1 MELFKTIAFTHK
13 TTDLK
18 DIGRLHLDDNDM
30 DTRLNRLK
38 SVMQIDELLYISTCN
53 RVEFMMVSDQEVD
66 ETFRKK
72 FFAEF
77 NPDWSAKEIDWA
89 ANHSRTF
96 EAERALRHLFYVSSS
111 VDSLVVGE
119 REIITQ
125 VREAYE
131 KCHKLGLTGDKFRLL
146 IRSAIETAKQVYT
159 QTQIAQNPV
168 SVVSLA
174 YRKMREVELEKP
186 PHIVIIGAGQTNQTM
201 GQYLKKAP
209 FGKVT
214 VFNRTLEKAQS
225 LAESLKGTAKTLGEL
240 KTFNE
245 PFDILI
251 SCTGASQPIINNRLY
266 RSIIGNDLSE
276 KVVVDLAIPSDFEQ
290 EVIRKNNIRYI
301 GIENLKEE
309 ARKNLEKRQKELEAC
324 KRLIDDRINEFEH
337 LLRERRI
344 ELSMREIPKV
354 VKDIRARATTQ
365 VFNKELDELDPK
377 SREVL
382 EKMMDYMEKKYISVP
397 MKMAKEIMLKG

>member
-1 MELFKTIAFTHK
+1 MDQFKTIAFTHK

-18 DIGRLHLDDNDM
+18 DIGRLHIEDGDLEH
-30 DTRLNRLK
+30 RLSRLR
-38 SVMQIDELLYISTCN
+38 SELQLDELLYLSTCN
-53 RVEFMMVSDQEVD
+53 RVEFMLVSDHELNED
-66 ETFRKK
+66 FRKR
-72 FFAEF
+72 FFKAF
-77 NPDWSAKEIDWA
+77 NPEWDDADIEWA

-96 EAERALRHLFYVSSS
+96 EGLRSLQHLFYVSSS
-111 VDSLVVGE
+111 IDSLVVGE

-131 KCHKLGLTGDKFRLL
+131 KCQKLGLTGDRFRLL
-146 IRSAIETAKQVYT
+146 IRSAIETAKKVYT
-159 QTQIAQNPV
+159 HTQIAQNPV

-174 YRKMREVELEKP
+174 YRKMREVEIGHP

-201 GQYLKKAP
+201 AQYLKKAP

-214 VFNRTLEKAQS
+214 VFNRTLSKAEE
-225 LAESLKGTAKTLGEL
+225 LATTLKGTAKPLSEL
-240 KTFNE
+240 KDFNE

-251 SCTGASQPIINNRLY
+251 TCTGASQPIINNRLY
-266 RSIIGNDLSE
+266 KQLIGKDLSQ
-276 KVVVDLAIPSDFEQ
+276 KVIVDLAVPSDLEQ
-290 EVIRKNNIRYI
+290 EVLRKNNVHYI
-301 GIENLKEE
+301 GIENLKDE
-309 ARKNLEKRQKELEAC
+309 ARKNLEQRQKELEVC
-324 KRLIDDRINEFEH
+324 KRLIADRISEFEQ
-337 LLRERRI
+337 LLRERQI

-354 VKDIRARATTQ
+354 VKEIRERATKQ
-365 VFNKELDELDPK
+365 VFSKELEELDPR

>member
-13 TTDLK
+13 TTELK
-18 DIGRLHLDDNDM
+18 DIGRLHIEDEDLEV
-30 DTRLNRLK
+30 RLSRLK
-38 SVMQIDELLYISTCN
+38 AEMQLDELLYVSTCN
-53 RVEFMMVSDQEVD
+53 RVEFTMVTDEEVD
-66 ETFRKK
+66 EEFRRK
-72 FFAEF
+72 FFAAF
-77 NPDWSAKEIDWA
+77 NPEWKATDVSWA

-96 EAERALRHLFYVSSS
+96 EGEKSLRHLYYVASS

-131 KCHKLGLTGDKFRLL
+131 KCHRLGLTGDRFRLL
-146 IRSAIETAKQVYT
+146 VRSAIETAKQVYT

-174 YRKMREVELEKP
+174 YRKMREVEIDHP
-186 PHIVIIGAGQTNQTM
+186 PHILMIGAGQTNQTM
-201 GQYLKKAP
+201 GQYLRKAP

-214 VFNRTLEKAQS
+214 VFNRTLEKARE
-225 LAESLKGTAKTLGEL
+225 LAESLHGEARPLEEL
-240 KTFNE
+240 KNFSE
-245 PFDILI
+245 PFDIII
-251 SCTGASQPIINNRLY
+251 SCTGASQPIINNRTY
-266 RSIIGNDLSE
+266 RQIIGNDLTE
-276 KVVVDLAIPSDFEQ
+276 KVVVDLAIPSDLEQ
-290 EVIRKNNIRYI
+290 EVLRKNNIHYI
-301 GIENLKEE
+301 GIESLKEE
-309 ARKNLEKRQKELEAC
+309 ARKNLEKRQKELEVC

-344 ELSMREIPKV
+344 EVSMREIPKV
-354 VKDIRARATTQ
+354 VKEIRERATTQ

>member
-13 TTDLK
+13 TTELK
-18 DIGRLHLDDNDM
+18 DIGRLHIEDEDLEA
-30 DTRLNRLK
+30 RLSHVK
-38 SVMQIDELLYISTCN
+38 SELQLDELLYLSTCN
-53 RVEFMMVSDQEVD
+53 RVEFTMVTKEEMD
-66 ETFRKK
+66 EEFRRK
-72 FFAEF
+72 FFAAF
-77 NPDWSAKEIDWA
+77 NPEWKATDVTWA

-96 EAERALRHLFYVSSS
+96 EGEKSLRHLYYVASS

-131 KCHKLGLTGDKFRLL
+131 KCHKLGLTGDRFRLL
-146 IRSAIETAKQVYT
+146 VRSAIETAKQVYT

-174 YRKMREVELEKP
+174 YRKLREVEIGHP
-186 PHIVIIGAGQTNQTM
+186 PHILMIGAGQTNLTM
-201 GQYLKKAP
+201 AQYLRKAP

-214 VFNRTLEKAQS
+214 VFNRTLEKAQE
-225 LAESLKGTAKTLGEL
+225 LAESLHGEARPLEEL
-240 KTFNE
+240 KNFSE
-245 PFDILI
+245 PFDIII
-251 SCTGASQPIINNRLY
+251 SCTGASQPIINNRTY
-266 RSIIGNDLSE
+266 RQIIGNDLSE
-276 KVVVDLAIPSDFEQ
+276 KVVVDLAIPSDLEQ
-290 EVIRKNNIRYI
+290 EVLRKNNIHYI
-301 GIENLKEE
+301 GIESLKEE
-309 ARKNLEKRQKELEAC
+309 ARKNLERRQKELEVC

-344 ELSMREIPKV
+344 EVSMREIPKV
-354 VKDIRARATTQ
+354 VKEIRERATTQ
-365 VFNKELDELDPK
+365 VFTKELDELDPK